1 MFTRIISILVLIVLV
16 TLVVVPSF
24 AEETYCF
31 AAVVVSYKVS
41 SFGDLEVEVIDA
53 KGEVWVYYADEAHIG
68 DVVILTVFDFEE
80 LSYEDDEIVDVLIV
94 GRLNEH
100 AMAQWLTH

>member
-1 MFTRIISILVLIVLV
+1 MFTRIISIFVFIVLV
-16 TLVVVPSF
+16 ALVIIPAF

-53 KGEVWVYYADEAHIG
+53 EGEVWVYYADEAHIG
-68 DVVILTVFDFEE
+68 DVVILTVFDFEK
-80 LSYEDDEIVDVLIV
+80 LSYEDDEIIDVLTV
-94 GRLNEH
+94 GRLDEY
-100 AMAQWLTH
+100 AMTQWLTH